1 MNKKDICKCCKLEA
15 EVKDKA
21 RLCHY
26 CYLRDCGSNPGKC
39 ANALTDWSNG
49 YWGENGEW
57 IDNNLAVGECDTC
70 NKEYDLSDRTNRCG
84 DCGNCNNC
92 CTHEREGANADSR
105 DKCMA

>member
-1 MNKKDICKCCKLEA
+1 MDKKDICKCCKLEA
-15 EVKDKA
+15 EVKDSA

-57 IDNNLAVGECDTC
+57 INNSLVSITRERGREC
-70 NKEYDLSDRTNRCG
+70 
-84 DCGNCNNC
+84 
-92 CTHEREGANADSR
+92 ADSR
-105 DKCMA
+105 D

>member
-1 MNKKDICKCCKLEA
+1 MDNKNICKCCKLEA

-26 CYLRDCGSNPGKC
+26 CYLRDCVSNPGKC

-57 IDNNLAVGECDTC
+57 IDNNLVSITRERGREC
-70 NKEYDLSDRTNRCG
+70 
-84 DCGNCNNC
+84 
-92 CTHEREGANADSR
+92 ADSR
-105 DKCMA
+105 D

>member
-1 MNKKDICKCCKLEA
+1 MDNKNICKCCKLEA

-49 YWGENGEW
+49 YWGESGEW
-57 IDNNLAVGECDTC
+57 IDNNLVPITRVEGREC
-70 NKEYDLSDRTNRCG
+70 
-84 DCGNCNNC
+84 
-92 CTHEREGANADSR
+92 ADSR
-105 DKCMA
+105 D